1 MYLELLSNLIY
12 LIFFFR
18 MLIMCVYLTII
29 GLAKENLASPTVCGK
44 TGENY
49 QLNYYFSSIHVLT
62 TLWGQCGKHEFWC
75 QS

>member
-44 TGENY
+44 TGENCTI
-49 QLNYYFSSIHVLT
+49 SSIHVLT
-62 TLWGQCGKHEFWC
+62 ALWGQVESMNFGVRVERA
-75 QS
+75 

>member
-1 MYLELLSNLIY
+1 MVHEKFDIRTQGLTEVGIIFKIIMYLELLSNLIY

-49 QLNYYFSSIHVLT
+49 
-62 TLWGQCGKHEFWC
+62 
-75 QS
+75 

>member
-1 MYLELLSNLIY
+1 MYLGLLSNLIF

-44 TGENY
+44 AGENY
-49 QLNYYFSSIHVLT
+49 QGHPT
-62 TLWGQCGKHEFWC
+62 RK
-75 QS
+75 